1 MHLKKS
7 MPIVWKLTLA
17 GSIVTVIAVSLA
29 GWYSFET
36 SRDLLIESSVSLM
49 REAAERQSERLTR
62 SIDAVRKDAIFLS
75 NSRGVNGVLRAL
87 NNNGYDPDSKKSLD
101 EWRANL
107 EQAFS
112 LMVRAKNYQQVRL
125 ISLKNGYEIV
135 RVDAPHGEQK
145 TIHFHRGDR
154 LQDKST
160 APYVIKGA
168 MLLPGEIYIS
178 DITLNREHGVIEQPW
193 RPTQRIVVP
202 VFNHAGTTPNYTI
215 SPERVDLIG
224 KIQYYD
230 EVLTM
235 SALAAAQ
242 SGNVKWIKRYEAN
255 EVLLDRVI
263 EKSLRLGGAFARKAL
278 HSVKAAND
286 QLVSLEKRALALVK
300 KGEKRKALRILESKA
315 YHEHKMIYKK
325 GLDKLI
331 AVLEQT
337 GTLKK
342 PQALIVINTNAQ
354 LLIDELEVND
364 KYDIILTNSS
374 GGIIQ
379 HPNKLRNWEFEK
391 GLNNGMVLDHPF
403 VWNSFKQ
410 NKVKV
415 IRESGHEDI
424 HISVKIPLSD
434 FDDSRFLGLF
444 LIAHEDVILSSIAG
458 LKTKVLFISILSVL
472 FTGIIGF
479 FAVRRLTGP
488 IIKLTRQARQLAN
501 GDRNVKIKVEG
512 HDEVAR
518 LGQSFADLVEKLQ
531 KKTDEAHKSMLEIRE
546 LNASL
551 EKKVKERTA
560 ELAENEKKFR
570 TLFDNATDALMIT
583 GEDGFLDC
591 NNAALQMFKVDTVE
605 AFRKL
610 HPADL
615 SPDLQPDGS
624 GSYEL
629 SREKIKEAFKRGP
642 LHFEWL
648 HKRMDGEEFDAEV
661 SLRKIRIGHQDVLY
675 VIVRDISDRKQK
687 EKIRKIIDKL
697 SESAG
702 ISTTLKEL
710 IVNIREG
717 ITPFVETQNFYIAL
731 YNEKQQ
737 RYSFPV
743 IFEDNK
749 ISGEMPPRDM
759 HSTCTHYIY
768 RQGTALIL
776 SQEDLAR
783 LAEEGAIR
791 LRGRLS
797 KCWMGVPLK
806 NNNHVFGVLVVQ
818 DYENPNAYDTADLE
832 LMQYIAEKIGTL
844 ILRKISEEEMRE
856 AKEKAEALSRM
867 KSEFLASMSHEIRT
881 PMNGVLGMAHLMMDT
896 RLDPEQREYI
906 ATIASSAEALLTV
919 INDILDFSKIEA
931 GKLELEYIDFDLKK
945 MLEEVSDLLVI
956 KTDEKGLDFKCFLEP
971 GTHAYVNGDPGR
983 IRQILINLAGNAI
996 KFTSKGRV
1004 NIWVEIE
1011 KENDDQAYYTFSIL
1025 DTGIGISDEHKDK
1038 LFKSFSQV
1046 DASTTRKYGGT
1057 GLGLAICKKLTQLM
1071 GGDIGFESEVNCGS
1085 LFWFSIPLKKVPA
1098 PETKTKPGIDFSGK
1112 KALIVDDSRTD
1123 REILKMQMMPCGCE
1137 IFEAENATD
1146 ALDIL
1151 KVYASTDHPIDFAL
1165 IDLKMPG
1172 ISGDQLCTLIKNDP
1186 LISTTK
1192 MIMITAASLRGDAK
1206 RMFELG
1212 FHGFLTKPLKI
1223 SQLYE
1228 CLSNIYSDEKA
1239 SPEYNGKLPEQ
1250 DLLLPRGH
1258 VLLVEDNLINQKVA
1272 KKLLQRI
1279 GFEIS
1284 CANNGREA
1292 LEAIE
1297 GKHYDIILMDMQM
1310 PVMDGLEATRNIRLR
1325 EDGEKH
1331 IPIIAMT
1338 ANAMKGDKEKCFEAG
1353 MDDYLSKPI
1362 KPEELEKVVLKWI
1375 HSEPVMSAPR

>member
-36 SRDLLIESSVSLM
+36 SRDLLIDSSVSLM

-62 SIDAVRKDAIFLS
+62 SIDAVRKDAVFLS
-75 NSRGVNGVLRAL
+75 NSRGVNGILRAL
-87 NNNGYDPDSKKSLD
+87 RNNNYDPVGKKSLD
-101 EWRANL
+101 EWRSSL
-107 EQAFS
+107 ELAFS

-125 ISLKNGYEIV
+125 INLKNGYEIV

-145 TIHFHRGDR
+145 TIHFHRKES

-160 APYVIKGA
+160 TPYVIKGS

-202 VFNHAGTTPNYTI
+202 VFNQTETLPEYTI

-242 SGNVKWIKRYEAN
+242 SGDTKWIKRYEAN
-255 EVLLDRVI
+255 EVLLQRVI
-263 EKSLRLGGAFARKAL
+263 EKSLRLGGSFARKAL
-278 HSVKAAND
+278 YSVKSAND
-286 QLVSLEKRALALVK
+286 QLVTLEKKALSMVR
-300 KGEKRKALRILESKA
+300 KGEKGKALLILESKA
-315 YHEHKMIYKK
+315 YKEHKLIYKK

-342 PQALIVINTNAQ
+342 PLALIVINTNAQ
-354 LLIDELEVND
+354 LLIDELEKND

-391 GLNNGMVLDHPF
+391 GLNNGMVLDHPR
-403 VWNSFKQ
+403 VWNSFKE
-410 NKVKV
+410 NKTNI

-444 LIAHEDVILSSIAG
+444 LIAHEEVILSSIAG

-472 FTGIIGF
+472 FTGIIGY

-488 IIKLTRQARQLAN
+488 IIILTRQARQLAN
-501 GDRNVKIKVEG
+501 GDSNVKIKVDG
-512 HDEVAR
+512 NDEVAR

-531 KKTDEAHKSMLEIRE
+531 NKTEEVHKSMLEIQE

-551 EKKVKERTA
+551 EKKVEERTA
-560 ELAENEKKFR
+560 DLAENEKKFR

-583 GEDGFLDC
+583 GENGFLDC
-591 NNAALQMFKVDTVE
+591 NNAALHMFKVESVE
-605 AFRKL
+605 AFKKL

-615 SPDLQPDGS
+615 SPTLQPDGS
-624 GSYEL
+624 DSFEL
-629 SREKIKEAFKRGP
+629 SRQKIRNAFDLGP
-642 LHFEWL
+642 QRFEWL

-661 SLRKIRIGHQDVLY
+661 ALRKIRIGNQDVLY
-675 VIVRDISDRKQK
+675 AMVRDISERKQK

-697 SESAG
+697 SQSAG
-702 ISTTLKEL
+702 ISITLREL
-710 IVNIREG
+710 IINIRKG
-717 ITPFVETQNFYIAL
+717 ISPFIETQNFFIAL
-731 YNEKQQ
+731 YDEKSQKYTIPVV
-737 RYSFPV
+737 YSNGSLSDERPT
-743 IFEDNK
+743 DNM
-749 ISGEMPPRDM
+749 SG
-759 HSTCTHYIY
+759 SCTHYIL
-768 RQGTALIL
+768 RHGEALIL
-776 SQEDLAR
+776 NERKLIQLSEKGEIRLSGPLAR
-783 LAEEGAIR
+783 
-791 LRGRLS
+791 S
-797 KCWMGVPLK
+797 WMGVPLK
-806 NNNHVFGVLVVQ
+806 NNDKVFGVLVVQ
-818 DYENPNAYDTADLE
+818 DYENPEAYEQDDLD
-832 LMQYIAEKIGTL
+832 LMKYIAEKIATL
-844 ILRKISEEEMRE
+844 ILRKISEEEMKE
-856 AKEKAEALSRM
+856 AKEKAESLSRM

-896 RLDPEQREYI
+896 RLDSEQKEYI

-945 MLEEVSDLLVI
+945 MLEEVSDLLVL
-956 KTDEKGLDFKCFLEP
+956 KTDEKNLDFKCFLEP
-971 GTHAYVNGDPGR
+971 GTHSYVNGDPGR
-983 IRQILINLAGNAI
+983 IRQILLNLAGNAI
-996 KFTSKGRV
+996 KFTSEGRV

-1011 KENDDQAYYTFSIL
+1011 NETDELAYYTFSVL
-1025 DTGIGISDEHKDK
+1025 DSGIGISDEHKGK

-1057 GLGLAICKKLTQLM
+1057 GLGLAICKKLTNLM
-1071 GGDIGFESEVNCGS
+1071 GGEIGFESEVDCGS
-1085 LFWFSIPLKKVPA
+1085 LFWFSIPLLKVDKEDA
-1098 PETKTKPGIDFSGK
+1098 SHAHKYDFSAK
-1112 KALIVDDSRTD
+1112 RALIVDDNKTD
-1123 REILKMQMMPCGCE
+1123 REILKMQIKPCGCE
-1137 IFEAENATD
+1137 VFEADNATG

-1151 KVYASTDHPIDFAL
+1151 KVYAKTEHPIDFAL

-1172 ISGDQLCTLIKNDP
+1172 ISGDQLCSLIKNDP
-1186 LISTTK
+1186 LIADTK

-1206 RMFELG
+1206 KMFQLG

-1223 SQLYE
+1223 SLLYE
-1228 CLSNIYSDEKA
+1228 CLANIYYPGNGSASGPETSDKEHA
-1239 SPEYNGKLPEQ
+1239 ESV
-1250 DLLLPRGH
+1250 RGH
-1258 VLLVEDNLINQKVA
+1258 VLLVEDNIINQKVA
-1272 KKLLQRI
+1272 IKLLQKI
-1279 GFEIS
+1279 GLKTDY
-1284 CANNGREA
+1284 ANNGREA
-1292 LEAIE
+1292 LDALRREP
-1297 GKHYDIILMDMQM
+1297 YDIILMDMQM
-1310 PVMDGLEATRNIRLR
+1310 PVMDGLEATRIIRENEEENAR
-1325 EDGEKH
+1325 

-1362 KPEELEKVVLKWI
+1362 KPEELEAVILKWI
-1375 HSEPVMSAPR
+1375 HSNQAISVP